1 MGAEHREKAPWAPAA
16 LWNSGD
22 TWAELPGALI
32 SGFQLCIWVDTP
44 SLPSLSLLSLLS
56 PHGGQP
62 GRPRTSHLL
71 WSHRGCL
78 RALLDHWEN
87 PCVTDFWLLSAPHG
101 FLSPLFTLSLMPFIS
116 PVLCSPMFSLTLL
129 LLGCNLQFKVVMRSR
144 AYFSH
149 LPHTVGLIN
158 VSPNKILTSLHTCFL
173 SRGDRGC
180 GQERLVRTGSHSS
193 SLLLSPYCLTHL
205 SGNWRPQ
212 SLVLKYPFKNQH
224 ISWNIGFLVS
234 FGIFFVVVVLFYF
247 IFVSLLFF
255 VSLECL
261 VLLTLLWLL
270 YWAINVCIQNS
281 VGSLLYRGIS
291 PLSSWNGQLKFDTRA
306 SWGKVTEGYLVF
318 SSWST
323 FISSV
328 LVFATSSALSG
339 RLDPSF
345 WIISRKNH
353 CFQECLVYNPWMTYI
368 HKPYVWSIHFYI
380 SRN

>member
-247 IFVSLLFF
+247 INILVCMLQKGREFIEGIWGSGIDLCLCLFTVCKHRLYRIDVVLKIPHWPSSLYLFW
-255 VSLECL
+255 LNL
-261 VLLTLLWLL
+261 VL
-270 YWAINVCIQNS
+270 
-281 VGSLLYRGIS
+281 
-291 PLSSWNGQLKFDTRA
+291 
-306 SWGKVTEGYLVF
+306 
-318 SSWST
+318 
-323 FISSV
+323 V
-328 LVFATSSALSG
+328 LEWWREQT
-339 RLDPSF
+339 
-345 WIISRKNH
+345 
-353 CFQECLVYNPWMTYI
+353 
-368 HKPYVWSIHFYI
+368 
-380 SRN
+380 